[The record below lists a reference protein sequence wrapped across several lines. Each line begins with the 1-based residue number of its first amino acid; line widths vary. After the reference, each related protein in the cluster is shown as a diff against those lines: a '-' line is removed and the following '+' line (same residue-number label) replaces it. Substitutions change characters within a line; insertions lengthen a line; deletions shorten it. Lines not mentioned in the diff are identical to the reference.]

1 MLTKIKRDTK
11 RMVCLLGVSAL
22 FAANTQTKAAEI
34 SEPALVVGPILQSE
48 NAAILQ
54 PSLSIF
60 SSGTANV
67 EVRAMA
73 KGTTSKI
80 DVEPNLQNIPQ
91 V

>member
-1 MLTKIKRDTK
+1 M
-11 RMVCLLGVSAL
+11 
-22 FAANTQTKAAEI
+22 
-34 SEPALVVGPILQSE
+34 VGPILQ
-48 NAAILQ
+48 
-54 PSLSIF
+54 PSFSIS

-91 V
+91 VQKSGKQ

>member
-1 MLTKIKRDTK
+1 MIKKIKRDIK

-34 SEPALVVGPILQSE
+34 SEPTLVVGPILQ
-48 NAAILQ
+48 
-54 PSLSIF
+54 PSFSIS

-91 V
+91 VQKSGKQ